1 MIAAHPIRAGTTLQ
15 TNIADRST
23 EGAAWT
29 AIPHQ
34 SAPTKL
40 RIIAPYMINAI
51 KASNGSRPL
60 ESSVA
65 RASPQKGNKPNKPGK
80 RAAAGMRAGGVVWV
94 ELRRSDIIAILPIEL
109 KNG

>member
-1 MIAAHPIRAGTTLQ
+1 MMAAQPIRAGTTLQ
-15 TNIADRST
+15 TNIADRSI

-40 RIIAPYMINAI
+40 RITAAYIISAI
-51 KASNGSRPL
+51 KASKGSRPL
-60 ESSVA
+60 ESSVE
-65 RASPQKGNKPNKPGK
+65 RASPQKGNKPSKPGK
-80 RAAAGMRAGGVVWV
+80 RAAAGMRAGGVVCV